1 MEVAYW
7 LGEDKRDYL
16 ENSEIF
22 ALSVSSLEE

>member
-7 LGEDKRDYL
+7 LVEGKRDYL

-22 ALSVSSLEE
+22 APSVSSLEE